1 MVCFRYV
8 IVNTLHKVNNNNS
21 NNNKNNSNSSSSSSS
36 GGGGG
41 GSGKPHV
48 PSSTYVN

>member
-1 MVCFRYV
+1 MACFRYV

-21 NNNKNNSNSSSSSSS
+21 NNNKNNSNSSSSSI

-41 GSGKPHV
+41 GKPHV